1 MSQLALDRLKR
12 AYAAYYDIEDIEDGT
27 PLKALCAY
35 HMRDSQYVLVKKAE
49 LWAAE
54 NHEYLY
60 LCAVDHL
67 DEGAVDQ
74 IFQRVLEDGEPRVHP
89 HIPVSYTHLTLP
101 TTR

>member
-49 LWAAE
+49 LW
-54 NHEYLY
+54 
-60 LCAVDHL
+60 
-67 DEGAVDQ
+67 G
-74 IFQRVLEDGEPRVHP
+74 GGKP
-89 HIPVSYTHLTLP
+89 
-101 TTR
+101 